1 MQVQRAKK
9 ACVAVYPSIVQ
20 NKIVWFWPSTDP
32 QYKDIALKE
41 KPPYVPQ
48 LDDPSYTSSM
58 GMRDLQY
65 GYMTFSFVP
74 KLYVFNH
81 EYILIWVAI
90 NYHEFC

>member
-48 LDDPSYTSSM
+48 LDDPSYTCTM

-65 GYMTFSFVP
+65 GYDLP
-74 KLYVFNH
+74 IHLKLYISMLLCVF
-81 EYILIWVAI
+81 V
-90 NYHEFC
+90 CSV